1 MRINTMLSNK
11 EKNGIM
17 SSKRDYLM
25 KSKIARM
32 KHDGRVL
39 LDKERLKETSSPIL
53 VKNSK

>member
-1 MRINTMLSNK
+1 MLSNK